1 MTDTD
6 QSDSFDLNRFMEAQR
21 DTYDQAL
28 AEILRGA
35 KRTHWMWFVFPQ
47 IVGLGSS
54 PMARRFAIHSLA
66 EAQAYLAHPVL
77 GPRYEECVAA
87 LQDPSHST
95 AERVFGDIDAAKLR
109 SSLTL
114 FQRAGGGSMIE
125 AALERWFGSAD
136 EATLRIL
143 ATADHGS

>member
-6 QSDSFDLNRFMEAQR
+6 QSDSFELNRFMEAQR
-21 DTYDQAL
+21 DTYDRAL

-87 LQDPSHST
+87 LQDLSHST
-95 AERVFGDIDAAKLR
+95 AERVFGDIDAPKLR

-114 FQRAGGGSMIE
+114 FQRAGGGLMIE